1 VKKKNHINIP
11 FVIFL
16 MLLCCGFIFVVN
28 RAGTVQFFLSALTGT
43 ATVTVQQAGSSAATE
58 ELQIAQAVFK
68 AINQD
73 RASAGLAALQWNEAL
88 VRSARQHNLTMSKA
102 NQLSHQLPGE
112 AELGTRETQQGI
124 MWQIAEENIGV
135 TTEMDQNGALALHKA
150 MMAEK
155 PPDDGHRTNILNT
168 QIKQLGV
175 DILFD
180 QTHDELWLTEDFAQ
194 II

>member
-124 MWQIAEENIGV
+124 TWQIAEENIGV